1 MVVKP
6 VKLKAGLLGWI
17 RRRLVSGALLNHNGD
32 TVTAYNANTWF
43 LAPFPAAK
51 GAPYVADNL
60 ATVNTSSFRL
70 EQGFRRAG
78 SEAVGRWSD
87 KENPRDISWRLHVAI
102 FAARLGI
109 AGATPGDCA
118 IEFGTG
124 RGFMVAGILEALGA
138 TSLEDAGVSFFLM
151 DTFRPEWQGE
161 NAIAFTG
168 GKEPG
173 AEGSKP
179 WYYADGSAE
188 VKAYFSKFQNV
199 HVVEGMLPDTLALTG
214 NAPIAFA
221 HVDLNSAASESEC
234 LDAIRP
240 RLRKGSVVLFDDST
254 NPGCKDQLDVHRSF
268 AHSVGG
274 HLLELPT
281 GQSLLVLP

>member
-1 MVVKP
+1 MKP
-6 VKLKAGLLGWI
+6 VNLKAGIVAWI
-17 RRRLVSGALLNHNGD
+17 RRRLLRDALLNHNGEA
-32 TVTAYNANTWF
+32 VSVYNASTWF

-60 ATVNTSSFRL
+60 ATVSTSSFRL
-70 EQGFRRAG
+70 EPDFMRAW
-78 SEAVGRWSD
+78 SEALGRWSD
-87 KENPRDISWRLHVAI
+87 RENPRDISWRLHVAI

-124 RGFMVAGILEALGA
+124 RGFMAAGILEALGL

-161 NAIAFTG
+161 NASHHG
-168 GKEPG
+168 G
-173 AEGSKP
+173 EGSKP
-179 WYYADGSAE
+179 WYYADGPGE
-188 VKAYFSKFQNV
+188 VTAYFSKFQNV
-199 HVVEGMLPDTLALTG
+199 RVVEGLLPDTLVFTG
-214 NAPIAFA
+214 EAPIVFL
-221 HVDLNSAASESEC
+221 HVDLNSAASEAKC
-234 LDAIRP
+234 LAIIRP

-254 NPGCKDQLDVHRSF
+254 NPGCTDQLDVHRSF
-268 AHSVGG
+268 ALSVGG

-281 GQSLLVLP
+281 GQSLLVCP